1 MIAPSGNNAVN
12 RRLGDCPGDLMAKT
26 PSHQRRPRF
35 NPRSENWILHATN
48 KRSPATTKNPT
59 CHNSDTVQMKEQ
71 KSSIFIFFNRRL
83 GKEIVGQS
91 YHGVSHSNESEQAAA
106 VFNDTD
112 ECHNIVLSEK
122 VQA

>member
-1 MIAPSGNNAVN
+1 MPQFRHSADE
-12 RRLGDCPGDLMAKT
+12 R
-26 PSHQRRPRF
+26 
-35 NPRSENWILHATN
+35 
-48 KRSPATTKNPT
+48 TK
-59 CHNSDTVQMKEQ
+59 
-71 KSSIFIFFNRRL
+71 IFFFFFFNRRL

-91 YHGVSHSNESEQAAA
+91 YRGVSHSNESEQAAA